1 MSIIKINNLSKCYR
15 IGAQEEGYSTIREA
29 IMKGIT
35 APFRN
40 FAKLQKLTKFKNNQE
55 EEDMIWAL
63 KDISLEVEKG
73 EVLGIIGRN
82 GSGKTTLLKILSSI
96 TSPTK
101 GLAELHGRVSSLLE
115 VGTGFHPELTGRE
128 NIFLNGAILGMKKK
142 EIKKSFDDIV
152 AFSEIGKFIDTPV
165 KRYSNGMWVRLAFA
179 VAAYLQPEILL
190 IDEVLAVGDIAFQK
204 KCLGRTKEAAKGGRT
219 VLFVSHNMGAVRSLC
234 QKAIW
239 LDKGQIIKKGEVNEV
254 VRDYE
259 RVQMNE
265 VNQSSSFNKRDL
277 KDIKNSNF
285 YISSVEMINSRG
297 EKTTLFRYNDK
308 INLIVNFNGVLQADR
323 YSLEFHIYNEL
334 GQLVSQGI
342 SGFYH
347 GKYFSNETKNASIEI
362 GPLALTSGKY
372 RILLKVMTRTA
383 QADIWENAIGFDIIE
398 CQPFA
403 TSWEMSTLREGTCVI
418 QHSFKELKKDN

>member
-1 MSIIKINNLSKCYR
+1 
-15 IGAQEEGYSTIREA
+15 
-29 IMKGIT
+29 
-35 APFRN
+35 
-40 FAKLQKLTKFKNNQE
+40 
-55 EEDMIWAL
+55 
-63 KDISLEVEKG
+63 
-73 EVLGIIGRN
+73 
-82 GSGKTTLLKILSSI
+82 LKILSSI

-101 GLAELHGRVSSLLE
+101 GSAELQGRVSSLLE

-179 VAAYLQPEILL
+179 VAAYLQPEILF

-204 KCLGRTKEAAKGGRT
+204 KCLGRTKQAAKGGRT

-239 LDKGQIIKKGEVNEV
+239 LDNGRIIKKGEVNEV

-259 RVQMNE
+259 RVQMNQ
-265 VNQSSSFNKRDL
+265 VSQSSSFNKRDL

-285 YISSVEMINSRG
+285 YISSVEITNAKG

-308 INLIVNFNGVLQADR
+308 INLTVNFNGVLQADR

-334 GQLVSQGI
+334 GQLVSKGL

-347 GKYFSNETKNASIEI
+347 GKYFSNETKKASIEI
-362 GPLALTSGKY
+362 GPLVLTSGKY
-372 RILLKVMTRTA
+372 RILLRIMTRTA
-383 QADIWENAIGFDIIE
+383 QVDIWENAIGFDIIE

-403 TSWEMSTLREGTCVI
+403 TSWEMSVLREGACVI
-418 QHSFKELKKDN
+418 EHSFKEFKKDNYNEKNT